1 MKIAFFVNTFPSISE
16 TFILSQITGLI
27 DRGCTLQIF
36 TQSKPDM
43 MLVHD
48 DINNYEL
55 FKKII
60 YIEVP
65 KKTTKLIFCTIT
77 SLLYLTI
84 KKNINLSFFKFSTR
98 TKGKRKTLEMI
109 CILKYLVKY
118 KNYDVLHSHFG
129 PNGEMISCFKMHG
142 LIDAKVITTLHGYD
156 MSRTIKQYNESYY
169 SCMKK
174 CDLLLPVSEYW
185 KKNLI
190 KMGVC
195 NEKIKVHRMGVK
207 VNNIRYKL
215 RNDKRQIIVIT
226 VGRLVEKKG
235 IEYSIHAINEVIK
248 NLKNKIIKYYIV
260 GNGHLRKNLENEVHQ
275 LRLNDCVYFLGP
287 KTNIEI
293 KQLLEQSDIF
303 LLSSVTAQDGDKEG
317 IPVSIMEAMASGLP
331 VVSTTHSGIPE
342 LVQNGKSGYLVPER
356 SVRELTK
363 YIEILARD
371 VDLRNKMGL
380 YGKDYVYKYFNID
393 KLNDELYNM
402 YKSIINE

>member
-36 TQSKPDM
+36 TQSKPNM

-65 KKTTKLIFCTIT
+65 KKTTKLIFRTMT

-260 GNGHLRKNLENEVHQ
+260 GNGHLRKNLEN
-275 LRLNDCVYFLGP
+275 
-287 KTNIEI
+287 
-293 KQLLEQSDIF
+293 
-303 LLSSVTAQDGDKEG
+303 
-317 IPVSIMEAMASGLP
+317 
-331 VVSTTHSGIPE
+331 STTHSGIPE

>member
-1 MKIAFFVNTFPSISE
+1 
-16 TFILSQITGLI
+16 
-27 DRGCTLQIF
+27 
-36 TQSKPDM
+36 
-43 MLVHD
+43 
-48 DINNYEL
+48 
-55 FKKII
+55 
-60 YIEVP
+60 
-65 KKTTKLIFCTIT
+65 
-77 SLLYLTI
+77 
-84 KKNINLSFFKFSTR
+84 
-98 TKGKRKTLEMI
+98 
-109 CILKYLVKY
+109 
-118 KNYDVLHSHFG
+118 
-129 PNGEMISCFKMHG
+129 
-142 LIDAKVITTLHGYD
+142 
-156 MSRTIKQYNESYY
+156 
-169 SCMKK
+169 MKK

-185 KKNLI
+185 EKNLI

-248 NLKNKIIKYYIV
+248 KLKNKIIKYYIV

-380 YGKDYVYKYFNID
+380 YGKEYVYKYFNID

-402 YKSIINE
+402 YKRIINE